1 MIENDCQN
9 SYAKHHGSV
18 PENNLLT
25 CDVGSGSEETEPHS
39 RKVELLLF
47 QSPVQW
53 SPSDILIHD
62 RNPK

>member
-1 MIENDCQN
+1 MIQNDCQN

-39 RKVELLLF
+39 WKLELLLF
-47 QSPVQW
+47 QSPVQ
-53 SPSDILIHD
+53 
-62 RNPK
+62 